1 MAIDQRRIDERRN
14 GFIPCLK
21 VCSFYIWGE
30 VISYLLYP
38 SSAREVGALRVLAE
52 RLQHGDHAQDRGPDE
67 VPRRAGRHRLRHALL
82 LRRRH
87 LGVHADN
94 AGTELIN
101 RFHLLGQIV
110 IT

>member
-1 MAIDQRRIDERRN
+1 M
-14 GFIPCLK
+14 
-21 VCSFYIWGE
+21 
-30 VISYLLYP
+30 
-38 SSAREVGALRVLAE
+38 LAE

-94 AGTELIN
+94 AGSELIC
-101 RFHLLGQIV
+101 RFYLLGQIV